1 MKGKIVKIYG
11 RYYSVNLN
19 DKILPSFLKGSI
31 RKDERNKKYSD
42 PAAVG
47 DFVEIELNADGTASI
62 NEILP
67 RKNMFSRKDGT
78 SVKEDVIAAN
88 IDLVVAVQCFG
99 DPAFNP
105 RFVDRLAVR
114 AMMDEIPLILCMNKY
129 DLADDYTCQYANEY
143 YKKTDV
149 KIVYVSAEEGSGID
163 EFRKLL
169 KNKISIF
176 AGYSGVGKSSLLNA
190 LFPDAQLPTSTVSE
204 STGKGRHT
212 TTNVEMIFT
221 DEHTAL
227 IDTPGMREFGL
238 PEMEPEELSNYF
250 YEFETN
256 ERKCKFFPCTHDHEP
271 GCEIKARVDL
281 GEISE
286 GRYIS
291 YLNILESLRYNKNNK
306 YRTSLR

>member
-1 MKGKIVKIYG
+1 
-11 RYYSVNLN
+11 
-19 DKILPSFLKGSI
+19 LKGSI

-67 RKNMFSRKDGT
+67 RQNAFSRKDGT

-114 AMMDEIPLILCMNKY
+114 AMMDDIPLVLCMNKY
-129 DLADDYTCQYANEY
+129 DLADDDTCQYINDY
-143 YKKTDV
+143 YEKTDV
-149 KIVYVSAEEGSGID
+149 QIVYVSAEEGTGID
-163 EFRKLL
+163 DFRKLL
-169 KNKISIF
+169 KDKISIF

-190 LFPDAQLPTSTVSE
+190 LYPSAELPVSEVSE
-204 STGKGRHT
+204 STRKGRHT

-221 DEHTAL
+221 DAHTAL

-238 PEMEPEELSNYF
+238 PEMEPEDLSKYF
-250 YEFETN
+250 YEFKTN
-256 ERKCKFFPCTHDHEP
+256 ERKCKFFPCSHDHEP
-271 GCEIKARVDL
+271 ECEIKDRVEL
-281 GEISE
+281 SEIST

-291 YLNILESLRYNKNNK
+291 YLNILESLRYNKSNR
-306 YRTSLR
+306 YS